1 MSIYSVRRKQPAA
14 GKQPEHVSGG
24 SDAPQIGKSAPEV
37 PAAENM
43 SWMRKA
49 RPVEYMLPATVTWF
63 EALPPEVRPV
73 LLSTQ
78 YGRVANLLAQQWNDD
93 KACRAYFDEL
103 LTGRRGKRRGFPVNV
118 RREIWVLREYYQRM
132 SLRTDGDLAIV

>member
-1 MSIYSVRRKQPAA
+1 MSIYSVRRKPAA

-24 SDAPQIGKSAPEV
+24 SDAPQIGKSAPEA
-37 PAAENM
+37 PAENRA
-43 SWMRKA
+43 WMRKA
-49 RPVEYMLPATVTWF
+49 HPVEYMLPATVTWF

-73 LLSTQ
+73 TLAAQ
-78 YGRVANLLAQQWNDD
+78 YARIANLLAQQWNDD

-118 RREIWVLREYYQRM
+118 RREIWVLREYYQRIC
-132 SLRTDGDLAIV
+132 LRTEGDPAIV